1 MVLRTPFVAAFA
13 AALACVSYAAGQ
25 SDGALRYTGTV
36 GRQRVSLS
44 LQINDDNVS
53 AGHYVYD
60 AQKSEIRIVDSRVIG
75 STVVLQDEDGN
86 ILHLHFES
94 AAGEKTGG
102 WKNAAMLEGTLD
114 RGQLDLPV
122 KLTRSAEAKR
132 QALP

>member
-1 MVLRTPFVAAFA
+1 MFLRAFSLATFA
-13 AALACVSYAAGQ
+13 AALACSTLAAAQ
-25 SDGALRYTGTV
+25 RAQTLRYTGNV
-36 GRQRVSLS
+36 GQQHVAL
-44 LQINDDNVS
+44 LLELADDDVT
-53 AGHYVYD
+53 AGHYTYD

-114 RGQLDLPV
+114 RGDLDLPV
-122 KLTRSAEAKR
+122 KLARSENKR
-132 QALP
+132 